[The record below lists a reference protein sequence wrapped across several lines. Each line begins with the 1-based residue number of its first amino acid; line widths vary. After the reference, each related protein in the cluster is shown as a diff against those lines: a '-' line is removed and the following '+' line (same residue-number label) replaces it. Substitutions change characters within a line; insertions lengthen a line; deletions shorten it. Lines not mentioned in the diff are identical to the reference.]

1 MRKIFL
7 MLFFTVPFAS
17 VSMGQVKI
25 GDNPGSIS
33 PGSVLELES
42 TSKALTLP
50 RMTTVQME
58 AIPSPIKGMI
68 VFNIDSNCIYLFK
81 ANNVWTS
88 IIPALPEYNPWPYN
102 SDPQSQGSG
111 IIGNAKGIIA
121 LTGSGLVASGDYSHA
136 EGLNA
141 VASGKYAWSFGNA
154 DTASANGSVAMG
166 TENKASGINSLAM
179 GYKNIA
185 ANQSAVSLGQE
196 NKDSGWASMAIG
208 LKNSIG
214 SQANYSHTL
223 GYNNRVAAGWS
234 GVILGE
240 SNTIRNG
247 RANIALGA
255 NNIADGNFNILGGKE
270 NETVTGNTNFL
281 AGEKN
286 IVLSGNSNIVLGF
299 NNTAS
304 GNYNHLSGNYNST
317 IAGNSNILNGQNNII
332 NSGSSNALFGFNNTA
347 SANYAA
353 AIGNGNTVQNES
365 AIAFGN
371 NNKDSGWASIAGG
384 FENVIENNVKFSA
397 AFGYKNISG
406 KNNSLLLTTPGAATF
421 SAGAANINSGYGSIA
436 LGGNNRTTNLFS
448 MASNHYT
455 LSNAYAMSAFGHYND
470 TIAAYPGQ
478 NFNSGEMLFSIGNG
492 IDNASRR
499 NSFTMLRNGFTSI
512 NTSANTGPNIPRA
525 ELDVKGTGAIIV
537 PVGTSAQRPVTPVV
551 GMIRM
556 CSDCGRGGTAVLQ
569 GYDGNNWVDL

>member
-68 VFNIDSNCIYLFK
+68 VFNIDSNCIYLYK

-88 IIPALPEYNPWPYN
+88 IIPAIPEYNPWPYN
-102 SDPQSQGSG
+102 SDPQTQGSG

-121 LTGSGLVASGDYSHA
+121 LTGNGLVASGDYSHA

-166 TENKASGINSLAM
+166 TENKASGINSLSM

-196 NKDSGWASMAIG
+196 NADSGWASMAMG

-214 SQANYSHTL
+214 NQANYSHTL
-223 GYNNRVAAGWS
+223 GYNNRVTAGWS

-247 RANIALGA
+247 RANISLGA

-286 IVLSGNSNIVLGF
+286 KVLSGNSNIVLGF

-304 GNYNHLSGNYNST
+304 GNYNHLSGNNNT
-317 IAGNSNILNGQNNII
+317 TVAGSSNILNGQNNII
-332 NSGSSNALFGFNNTA
+332 NSGSSNALFGFNNSA

-371 NNKDSGWASIAGG
+371 NNKDSGWASVTGG
-384 FENVIENNVKFSA
+384 FENVIENNVKFSSS
-397 AFGYKNISG
+397 FGYKNISG
-406 KNNSLLLTTPGAATF
+406 KNSALLLTTPGAATF
-421 SAGAANINSGYGSIA
+421 SAGASNINSGYGSIA
-436 LGGNNRTTNLFS
+436 LGGNNRSSNLFS
-448 MASNHYT
+448 IASNHAT
-455 LSNAYAMSAFGHYND
+455 LANTYAMSAFGHYND

-512 NTSANTGPNIPRA
+512 NASANTGPNLPRA

>member
-1 MRKIFL
+1 MNKIFL
-7 MLFFTVPFAS
+7 VIVILVSISPFS
-17 VSMGQVKI
+17 IGQVKI

-68 VFNIDSNCIYLFK
+68 VFNVDSNCIYLYK
-81 ANNVWTS
+81 ANNVWAS
-88 IIPALPEYNPWPYN
+88 IIPAAPEYNPWPYN

-111 IIGNAKGIIA
+111 IVGNAKGIIA
-121 LTGSGLVASGDYSHA
+121 LTGNGLVASGDYSHA

-154 DTASANGSVAMG
+154 DTASASGSVAMG
-166 TENKASGINSLAM
+166 TGNNASGINSLAL
-179 GYKNIA
+179 GSKNIA
-185 ANQSAVSLGQE
+185 ASQSAVSLGQE
-196 NKDSGWASMAIG
+196 NADSGWASLAMG

-214 SQANYSHTL
+214 NQANYSNTI
-223 GYNNRVAAGWS
+223 GYNNRIAAGWS
-234 GVILGE
+234 GVVLGE

-247 RANIALGA
+247 RANMVLGA
-255 NNIADGNFNILGGKE
+255 NNIADGNFNSLQGKE
-270 NETVTGNTNFL
+270 NETVTGNTNLL

-286 IVLSGNSNIVLGF
+286 KVLSGNSNIVLGF

-304 GNYNHLSGNYNST
+304 GNYNHLSGNNNAT
-317 IAGNSNILNGQNNII
+317 VAGSSNILNGQNNII
-332 NSGSSNALFGFNNTA
+332 NSGSSNALFGFNNSA

-353 AIGNGNTVQNES
+353 AIGNSNVVYYQS
-365 AIAFGN
+365 AVALGQ
-371 NNKDSGWASIAGG
+371 NNKDSGWASITGG
-384 FENVIENNVKFSA
+384 LDNVLEKNVQYSA
-397 AFGYKNISG
+397 SFGFKNISTL
-406 KNNSLLLTTPGAATF
+406 NNRLLYTTPGAATF

-448 MASNHYT
+448 LASNHYT

-512 NTSANTGPNIPRA
+512 NASANTGPNLPRA

>member
-1 MRKIFL
+1 MRKIIL
-7 MLFFTVPFAS
+7 LLFITVPF
-17 VSMGQVKI
+17 VSITMGQVKI
-25 GDNPGSIS
+25 GDNPGNIS
-33 PGSVLELES
+33 PGSLLELES

-50 RMTTVQME
+50 RMTTIQME
-58 AIPSPIKGMI
+58 AIPSPVNGMI
-68 VFNIDSNCIYLFK
+68 VFNIDSNCIYLYK
-81 ANNVWTS
+81 SNNAWSS
-88 IIPALPEYNPWPYN
+88 ISPSIPGYEPWPFN
-102 SDPQSQGSG
+102 SVPAAQGPG
-111 IIGNAKGIIA
+111 AIGNAKGIIA
-121 LTGSGLVASGDYSHA
+121 LTGNGLVASGDYSHA
-136 EGLNA
+136 EGLNSM
-141 VASGKYAWSFGNA
+141 ASGKYAWSFGNA
-154 DTASANGSVAMG
+154 DTASASGSVAMG
-166 TENKASGINSLAM
+166 TENKASGINSLAI
-179 GYKNIA
+179 GYRNIA

-196 NKDSGWASMAIG
+196 NADSGWASLAMG

-214 SQANYSHTL
+214 NQANYSNAL
-223 GYNNRVAAGWS
+223 GYNNRVAGGWS
-234 GVILGE
+234 GVVLGE

-247 RANIALGA
+247 RANMVFGA
-255 NNIADGNFNILGGKE
+255 NSIADGNFNSLLGKE
-270 NETVTGNTNFL
+270 NETVTGNTNLL

-286 IVLSGNSNIVLGF
+286 KVLSGSSNIVLGF
-299 NNTAS
+299 NNTTA
-304 GNYNHLSGNYNST
+304 GNYNHLSGNNNSI
-317 IAGNSNILNGQNNII
+317 IAGNSNMLQGQNNII
-332 NSGSSNALFGFNNTA
+332 NSGSSNSLLGINNTA

-353 AIGNGNTVQNES
+353 AIGNGNVVYYQS
-365 AIAFGN
+365 AVALGQ
-371 NNKDSGWASIAGG
+371 NNKDSGWASITGG
-384 FENVIENNVKFSA
+384 LENVLENNVQYSA
-397 AFGYKNISG
+397 AFGFKNISTR
-406 KNNSLLLTTPGAATF
+406 NNRLLYTTPGAATF

-512 NTSANTGPNIPRA
+512 NTSANTGPNLPRA

>member
-1 MRKIFL
+1 MKREYLL
-7 MLFFTVPFAS
+7 MLCAVLFVS
-17 VSMGQVKI
+17 VTMGQVKI
-25 GDNPGSIS
+25 GDNPGNIS

-68 VFNIDSNCIYLFK
+68 VFNVDSNCIYLYK
-81 ANNVWTS
+81 ANNVWSS
-88 IIPALPEYNPWPYN
+88 IIPAIPEYNPWPYN
-102 SDPQSQGSG
+102 SDPQAQGSG

-121 LTGSGLVASGDYSHA
+121 LTGNGLVASGDYSHA

-166 TENKASGINSLAM
+166 TENKASGINSLSM

-196 NKDSGWASMAIG
+196 NTDSGWASMAMG

-214 SQANYSHTL
+214 NQANYSHTL

-247 RANIALGA
+247 RANMVFGA
-255 NNIADGNFNILGGKE
+255 NSIADGNFNSLIGKE
-270 NETVTGNTNFL
+270 NETVTGNANLL

-286 IVLSGNSNIVLGF
+286 KVLSGNSNIVLGF
-299 NNTAS
+299 NNAAA
-304 GNYNHLSGNYNST
+304 GNYNHLSGSNNSNV
-317 IAGNSNILNGQNNII
+317 AGNSNILNGQNNL
-332 NSGSSNALFGFNNTA
+332 NNAGSSNVLFGIRNTA
-347 SANYAA
+347 NANYAA

-365 AIAFGN
+365 AVAFGN
-371 NNKDSGWASIAGG
+371 NNKDSGWASVTGG
-384 FENVIENNVKFSA
+384 FENVIESNVKYSA
-397 AFGYKNISG
+397 SFGYKNIAA
-406 KNNSLLLTTPGAATF
+406 KNNSLVSTTPGAATF
-421 SAGAANINSGYGSIA
+421 SAGAANYNSGYGSIA
-436 LGGNNRTTNLFS
+436 LGGNNRPSNLFS
-448 MASNHYT
+448 LSSNHAT
-455 LSNAYAMSAFGHYND
+455 LSNAYAMSSFGHFND
-470 TIAAYPGQ
+470 TISAYPGQ
-478 NFNSGEMLFSIGNG
+478 NFNAGEMLFTIGNG

-512 NTSANTGPNIPRA
+512 NASSNTGPNIPRA
-525 ELDVKGTGAIIV
+525 ELDVKGTGAMIV
-537 PVGTSAQRPVTPVV
+537 PVGTSAQRPATPVV

>member
-1 MRKIFL
+1 MKREYLL
-7 MLFFTVPFAS
+7 MLCAVLFVS
-17 VSMGQVKI
+17 VTMGQVKI
-25 GDNPGSIS
+25 GGNPGNIS

-68 VFNIDSNCIYLFK
+68 VFNVDSNCIYLYK
-81 ANNVWTS
+81 ANNVWSS
-88 IIPALPEYNPWPYN
+88 IIPAIPEYNPWPYN
-102 SDPQSQGSG
+102 SDPQAQGSG

-121 LTGSGLVASGDYSHA
+121 LTGNGLVASGDYSHA

-166 TENKASGINSLAM
+166 TENKASGINSLSM

-196 NKDSGWASMAIG
+196 NTDSGWASMAMG

-214 SQANYSHTL
+214 NQANYSHTL

-247 RANIALGA
+247 RANMVFGA
-255 NNIADGNFNILGGKE
+255 NSIADGNFNSLLGKE
-270 NETVTGNTNFL
+270 NETVTGNTNLL

-286 IVLSGNSNIVLGF
+286 KVLSGSSNIVLGF
-299 NNTAS
+299 NNTTA
-304 GNYNHLSGNYNST
+304 GNYNHLSGNNNSI
-317 IAGNSNILNGQNNII
+317 IAGNSNMLQGQNNII
-332 NSGSSNALFGFNNTA
+332 NSGSSNSLLGINNTA

-353 AIGNGNTVQNES
+353 AIGNGNVVYYQS
-365 AIAFGN
+365 AVALGQ
-371 NNKDSGWASIAGG
+371 NNKDSGWASITGG
-384 FENVIENNVKFSA
+384 LENVLENNVQYSA
-397 AFGYKNISG
+397 AFGFKNISTR
-406 KNNSLLLTTPGAATF
+406 NNRLLYTTPGAATF

-512 NTSANTGPNIPRA
+512 NTSANTGPNLPRA